1 MVKLGG
7 NYTKQEITADR
18 LKELKA
24 EVSKKAS
31 MANKRIKRLENK
43 GMTNNPAYRNWE
55 QYNNGQKFSVKGKD
69 YNQLQQELS
78 RVNSFINAKTSTIR
92 GTNKVLK
99 EIASNTGIKYNKVG
113 ELYEKSAKF
122 FELASKVG
130 QYMKN
135 VNMSGQAMGYQKLWQ
150 TINEYTESK
159 GIDLSGDNVDVD
171 QFIKE
176 ISDLTS
182 KLYEDENLNNI
193 PDDFDVFN
201 L

>member
-7 NYTKQEITADR
+7 NHTKQEISADR

-24 EVSKKAS
+24 EISKKAS

-78 RVNSFINAKTSTIR
+78 RVNSFIGAKTSTIR

-99 EIASNTGIKYNKVG
+99 EIASNTGIKYNKIG

-176 ISDLTS
+176 ISDLTTKS
-182 KLYEDENLNNI
+182 YEDENLNNI

>member
-55 QYNNGQKFSVKGKD
+55 QYNNGQKFSVKGKN

-78 RVNSFINAKTSTIR
+78 RVNSFIGAKTSTIR

-99 EIASNTGIKYNKVG
+99 EIASNTGIKYKKVG

-182 KLYEDENLNNI
+182 KSYEDENLNNI

>member
-55 QYNNGQKFSVKGKD
+55 QYNNGQKFSVKGKN

-78 RVNSFINAKTSTIR
+78 RVNSFIGAKTSTIR

-99 EIASNTGIKYNKVG
+99 EIASNTGIKYKKIG

-182 KLYEDENLNNI
+182 KSYEDENLNNI